1 VGLIESV
8 HTPAALRSH
17 PSQEGKKGKYLLM
30 VDMHHIISD
39 AASQHILSGEFAALY
54 TGKKLPPLRL
64 HYRDYSQW
72 WALPEQRREVKKQE
86 SYWLRQ
92 FEDDVP
98 PLDLPTDFERPAAGS
113 FAGSAVD
120 FSIDGHRYTALREL
134 TRVSGSTPFIV
145 LASIFNVFL
154 SRLNGQEDIVLGTP
168 VVGRGHSNL
177 QGIIGMFGNI
187 LALRNYPEGNKKFI
201 DFLMELEDK
210 TWQAFENHDYP
221 FEELAR
227 HVDTRGD
234 TARNPLFTA
243 MLSLHNTDAS
253 DSVETPGLKL
263 ETYDY
268 ETRGTKF
275 DLRLRVLDTQEKL
288 VCSFRYCSKLF
299 KEETIR
305 RFINYFNKIISIVID
320 NHDVQL
326 KDITIPDKRN

>member
-1 VGLIESV
+1 
-8 HTPAALRSH
+8 
-17 PSQEGKKGKYLLM
+17 
-30 VDMHHIISD
+30 MHHIISD
-39 AASQHILSGEFAALY
+39 VATHHILSGEFAALY
-54 TGKKLPPLRL
+54 AGKKPPPLRL
-64 HYRDYSQW
+64 HYRDYSRW
-72 WALPEQRREVKKQE
+72 WELPEQRREVKKQE

-98 PLDLPTDFERPAAGS
+98 PHDLPTDFERPAAGS
-113 FAGSAVD
+113 FAGRAVD
-120 FSIDGHRYTALREL
+120 FSIAGHRYTALQEL

-168 VVGRGHSNL
+168 VKGRGQSDL

-187 LALRNYPEGNKKFI
+187 LALRNYPGGNKKFI
-201 DFLMELEDK
+201 DFLMELKEK
-210 TWQAFENHDYP
+210 TLQAFENHDYP

-227 HVDTRGD
+227 HVDTRSK

-243 MLSLHNTDAS
+243 MLSLHNTDAA

-268 ETRGTKF
+268 ETRATKF
-275 DLRLRVLDTQEKL
+275 DLGLRILDTQEKL

-299 KEETIR
+299 KEETIG

-320 NHDVQL
+320 NHDIQL
-326 KDITIPDKRN
+326 KDIPIPDKRK